1 MFQTVYKSMNK
12 RKRFLITS
20 LILSLGFISFQFL
33 ENQYRFYAI
42 GFLAIL
48 TIILF
53 YWSLREGLKRNMTL
67 LTLVLPTLFT
77 LGVGIFWFLLPA
89 SFFTRLP
96 IIVFYAVG
104 IYVLCLTMNI
114 FTVAAI
120 RTIALL
126 RAARGVSF
134 VLSLLTSFLLFDA
147 ILSLKINV
155 FYLVPLTFLF
165 SFPIFF
171 QGFWTSSLERSFEKN
186 ILDIS
191 FFSSLI
197 VSEISTMLFFWPVSV
212 VVGSLC
218 LTVVVYMLLGLGQAK
233 IETRLFYQT
242 VREYLMVG
250 ILVFIAMF
258 LSTHWS
264 G

>member
-1 MFQTVYKSMNK
+1 MNK

-20 LILSLGFISFQFL
+20 LILSSGFASFQFL
-33 ENQYRFYAI
+33 ENQYRFYSI
-42 GFLAIL
+42 GVLAIM
-48 TIILF
+48 TIVLY
-53 YWSLREGLKRNMTL
+53 YWSLKEGLGKNMTL
-67 LTLVLPTLFT
+67 LTLILPTFFT
-77 LGVGIFWFLLPA
+77 VGVGIFWFLLPVN
-89 SFFTRLP
+89 FLTRLP
-96 IIVFYAVG
+96 VIAFYAVG

-120 RTIALL
+120 RNIALL

-134 VLSLLTSFLLFDA
+134 VLSLVTSFLIFDA
-147 ILSLKINV
+147 FMSLKIPIY
-155 FYLVPLTFLF
+155 YLVPLTSIFT
-165 SFPIFF
+165 FPIFF
-171 QGFWTSSLERSFEKN
+171 QGFWTSSLESDYEKSVF
-186 ILDIS
+186 DIS
-191 FFSSLI
+191 FYSSLI
-197 VSEISTMLFFWPVSV
+197 VGEIAAMLYFWPVTV

-242 VREYLMVG
+242 IREYLLVG

>member
-1 MFQTVYKSMNK
+1 MNK

-20 LILSLGFISFQFL
+20 LILSSGFISFQFL
-33 ENQYRFYAI
+33 ENQYKFYAI
-42 GFLAIL
+42 GLLAIM
-48 TIILF
+48 TVVLF
-53 YWSLREGLKRNMTL
+53 FFSLKEGLERNMTL
-67 LTLVLPTLFT
+67 LTLILPTFFT
-77 LGVGIFWFLLPA
+77 VGVGIFWFLLPVN
-89 SFFTRLP
+89 FLTRLP
-96 IIVFYAVG
+96 VIGFYAVG

-114 FTVAAI
+114 FTVATI

-134 VLSLLTSFLLFDA
+134 VLSLLTSFLIFDA
-147 ILSLKINV
+147 FMSLKIPI
-155 FYLVPLTFLF
+155 FYLVSLISIF

-171 QGFWTSSLERSFEKN
+171 QGFWTSSLNRDYERNVFN
-186 ILDIS
+186 IS
-191 FFSSLI
+191 FYSSMI
-197 VSEISTMLFFWPVSV
+197 VGEIAAMLYFWPVTV

-218 LTVVVYMLLGLGQAK
+218 LTVVVYILLGLGQAK

-242 VREYLMVG
+242 VREYLLVG

-258 LSTHWS
+258 LSTHWA

>member
-1 MFQTVYKSMNK
+1 MNK

-20 LILSLGFISFQFL
+20 LILALGFFSFQL
-33 ENQYRFYAI
+33 LGNQYRFYAI
-42 GFLAIL
+42 GLLVL
-48 TIILF
+48 TTIALF
-53 YWSLREGLKRNMTL
+53 FWSLKEGLAKDMTL
-67 LTLVLPTLFT
+67 LTLILPTFFT

-89 SFFTRLP
+89 NFLTRLP
-96 IIVFYAVG
+96 VIAFYAIG

-134 VLSLLTSFLLFDA
+134 VLSLLTSFLIFDA
-147 ILSLKINV
+147 ILSMKISV
-155 FYLVPLTFLF
+155 YYMFPLVFLF

-171 QGFWTSSLERSFEKN
+171 QGFWTSSLQKSFERN
-186 ILDIS
+186 VLDIS
-191 FFSSLI
+191 IFSSLI
-197 VSEISTMLFFWPVSV
+197 VGEIAAMLYFWPVTV

-218 LTVVVYMLLGLGQAK
+218 LTIAVYMLLGLGQAK

-242 VREYLMVG
+242 VREYLLVG

>member
-1 MFQTVYKSMNK
+1 MNK

-20 LILSLGFISFQFL
+20 LILSFGFSSFQFL

-42 GFLAIL
+42 GLLAIL
-48 TIILF
+48 TIIF
-53 YWSLREGLKRNMTL
+53 FFFSLKEGLGKNMTL
-67 LTLVLPTLFT
+67 LTLILPTFFT
-77 LGVGIFWFLLPA
+77 VGVGVFWFLLPTN
-89 SFFTRLP
+89 FLTRLP
-96 IIVFYAVG
+96 IIVFYAIG

-134 VLSLLTSFLLFDA
+134 VLTLLTSFLIFDA
-147 ILSLKINV
+147 FMSLKIPV
-155 FYLVPLTFLF
+155 YYLVPLISFFT
-165 SFPIFF
+165 FPIFF
-171 QGFWTSSLERSFEKN
+171 QGFWTSSLERNYERNVFN
-186 ILDIS
+186 IS
-191 FFSSLI
+191 FYSSLI
-197 VSEISTMLFFWPVSV
+197 VGETAAMLFFWPVTV

-242 VREYLMVG
+242 VREYLLVG
-250 ILVFIAMF
+250 ILVFTAMF

>member
-1 MFQTVYKSMNK
+1 MNK

-20 LILSLGFISFQFL
+20 LILSLGFTSFQFL
-33 ENQYRFYAI
+33 ENQFRFYAI
-42 GFLAIL
+42 GLLAVMTVVL
-48 TIILF
+48 Y
-53 YWSLREGLKRNMTL
+53 YWSLREGLEKNMTL
-67 LTLVLPTLFT
+67 LTLILPTFFT
-77 LGVGIFWFLLPA
+77 VGVGIFWFLLPA
-89 SFFTRLP
+89 NFLTRLP
-96 IIVFYAVG
+96 AIVFFAIG

-134 VLSLLTSFLLFDA
+134 VLSLVTSFLIYDA
-147 ILSLKINV
+147 LMSLKIQV
-155 FYLVPLTFLF
+155 YYLVPLIIIF

-171 QGFWTSSLERSFEKN
+171 QGFWTSSLERKFEKD
-186 ILDIS
+186 ILYIS
-191 FFSSLI
+191 IYSSLI
-197 VSEISTMLFFWPVSV
+197 VGEIATMLYFWPVTV

-242 VREYLMVG
+242 VREYLLVG
-250 ILVFIAMF
+250 ILVFAAMF

>member
-1 MFQTVYKSMNK
+1 MNK

-20 LILSLGFISFQFL
+20 LILSSGFVSFQFL
-33 ENQYRFYAI
+33 ENQYKFYAI
-42 GFLAIL
+42 ALLAVM
-48 TIILF
+48 TSVFF
-53 YWSLREGLKRNMTL
+53 YFSLKEGLDKNMTL
-67 LTLVLPTLFT
+67 LTLILPTFFT
-77 LGVGIFWFLLPA
+77 VGVGIFWFLLPVN
-89 SFFTRLP
+89 FLTRLP
-96 IIVFYAVG
+96 VIVFYAVG

-114 FTVAAI
+114 FTVATI

-134 VLSLLTSFLLFDA
+134 VLSLLTSFLIFDA
-147 ILSLKINV
+147 FMSLKIQAY
-155 FYLVPLTFLF
+155 YLVPLIFIST
-165 SFPIFF
+165 FPIFF
-171 QGFWTSSLERSFEKN
+171 QGFWTSSLDRKFERN
-186 ILDIS
+186 ILNIS
-191 FFSSLI
+191 FYSSLI
-197 VSEISTMLFFWPVSV
+197 VGEMAAMLYFWPVTV

-242 VREYLMVG
+242 VREYLLVG

-258 LSTHWS
+258 LSTHWA

>member
-1 MFQTVYKSMNK
+1 MNK

-20 LILSLGFISFQFL
+20 LILSLGFVSFQFL
-33 ENQYRFYAI
+33 ENQYKFYAI
-42 GFLAIL
+42 ALLAL
-48 TIILF
+48 MTSILF
-53 YWSLREGLKRNMTL
+53 YFSLKEGLEKNMTL
-67 LTLVLPTLFT
+67 LTLILPTFFT
-77 LGVGIFWFLLPA
+77 VGVGIFWFLLPVN
-89 SFFTRLP
+89 FLTRLP
-96 IIVFYAVG
+96 VIVFYAIG

-114 FTVAAI
+114 FTVATI

-134 VLSLLTSFLLFDA
+134 VLSLITSFLIFDA
-147 ILSLKINV
+147 YMSLKIQV
-155 FYLVPLTFLF
+155 YYLVPLIFT
-165 SFPIFF
+165 STFPIFF
-171 QGFWTSSLERSFEKN
+171 QGFWTSSLDRKFERN
-186 ILDIS
+186 IFNIS
-191 FFSSLI
+191 FYSSLI
-197 VSEISTMLFFWPVSV
+197 VGEMAAMLYFWPVTV

-242 VREYLMVG
+242 VREYLLVG

>member
-1 MFQTVYKSMNK
+1 MSK

-20 LILSLGFISFQFL
+20 FILSLGFISFQL
-33 ENQYRFYAI
+33 LDNQYRFYTI
-42 GFLAIL
+42 GFLALL
-48 TIILF
+48 TIFLF
-53 YWSLREGLKRNMTL
+53 YFSLKEGLKKDMTL
-67 LTLVLPTLFT
+67 ATLVLPTFFT

-89 SFFTRLP
+89 NFFARLP
-96 IIVFYAVG
+96 VVVFFAIG

-134 VLSLLTSFLLFDA
+134 VLSLITSFLIYDA
-147 ILSLKINV
+147 IISFKYPIY
-155 FYLVPLTFLF
+155 FLVPLVFLF
-165 SFPIFF
+165 SLPIFF
-171 QGFWTSSLERSFEKN
+171 QGFWTSSLEKEFEKS
-186 ILDIS
+186 ILNLS
-191 FFSSLI
+191 LFSSLI
-197 VSEISTMLFFWPVSV
+197 VAEVSLMLFFWPVTV

-242 VREYLMVG
+242 IREYLLVG

-258 LSTHWS
+258 LSTHW
-264 G
+264 GG

>member
-1 MFQTVYKSMNK
+1 MNK
-12 RKRFLITS
+12 RKRFLLTS
-20 LILSLGFISFQFL
+20 LVLSLGFASFQFL

-42 GFLAIL
+42 GILALL
-48 TIILF
+48 TIVLYYF
-53 YWSLREGLKRNMTL
+53 SLKEGLGKNMTL
-67 LTLVLPTLFT
+67 LTLILPTLFT
-77 LGVGIFWFLLPA
+77 LGVGIFWFLLPVNFLA
-89 SFFTRLP
+89 RLP
-96 IIVFYAVG
+96 VIAFYAIG

-126 RAARGVSF
+126 RAARGVAF
-134 VLSLLTSFLLFDA
+134 VLSLVTSFLIFDA
-147 ILSLKINV
+147 FMSLKIPIY
-155 FYLVPLTFLF
+155 YLVPAISLSTIPMF
-165 SFPIFF
+165 I
-171 QGFWTSSLERSFEKN
+171 QGFWTSSLERKYEK
-186 ILDIS
+186 DIVYIS
-191 FFSSLI
+191 MFSSLI
-197 VSEISTMLFFWPVSV
+197 VGEIAALLYFWPVTV

-242 VREYLMVG
+242 IREYLLVG

-264 G
+264 S